1 MSSSRTEREPAF
13 KPRQSPVERDPVRML
28 RESLSRSAEA
38 IMTLNTAALQEATT
52 EQHALVQELRVRC
65 DTGDGD
71 TVSLV
76 HCEEDHAALAHQLVI
91 TSRVLL
97 RSHRTLRALQFLTSG
112 DPACY
117 SPEMHLR

>member
-1 MSSSRTEREPAF
+1 MSSSRRERESVS
-13 KPRQSPVERDPVRML
+13 KPRHSSVECDPIRLL
-28 RESLSRSAEA
+28 RESLSRSADA
-38 IMTLNTAALQEATT
+38 IMTLNTAALQEATI
-52 EQHALVQELRVRC
+52 EQHALIQELRDRYY
-65 DTGDGD
+65 TGDGD

-76 HCEEDHAALAHQLVI
+76 HCEGDHAALAHQLAI